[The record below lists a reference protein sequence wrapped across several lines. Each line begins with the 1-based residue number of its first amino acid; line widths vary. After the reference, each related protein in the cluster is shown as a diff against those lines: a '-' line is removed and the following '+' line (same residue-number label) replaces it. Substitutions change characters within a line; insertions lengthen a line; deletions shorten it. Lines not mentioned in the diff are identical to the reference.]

1 MVEGAGGRKKGVFRQ
16 REHQNAAP
24 HGGQAKAV
32 FRLSSVSSAQSG
44 FHAHTSS
51 FVLVKREAPAPRG
64 AAGLGCHSQS
74 GLAARLLLS
83 LHCLL
88 SGRHSFV
95 VICNFSAFQRA
106 GVPLQESCCHES
118 NL

>member
-1 MVEGAGGRKKGVFRQ
+1 MVEEEGERKKGVFQ
-16 REHQNAAP
+16 QCDHQNAAP

-51 FVLVKREAPAPRG
+51 FVSVKREAPAQRG

-74 GLAARLLLS
+74 GLAARLLLC
-83 LHCLL
+83 LHRLL
-88 SGRHSFV
+88 SGRLERFCCHLQFQ
-95 VICNFSAFQRA
+95 CFS
-106 GVPLQESCCHES
+106 ESCS
-118 NL
+118 SLTGKLLP